1 MVSYWLANDFKAN
14 NLSYFVQKILA
25 IFKMLQFKAIIKKF
39 DKQGE
44 KTGWSYIEIP
54 EKIASKI
61 KPNYKRSY
69 RVKGSLDNFQVE
81 RTSLL
86 PMGDGN
92 FIIPINATI
101 RKALG
106 KRKGAEIIVR
116 LEEDKRPVEINETF
130 LACLDDEPE
139 ALDFFNSL
147 PGSHRNYFSKWIE
160 SAKAEETKTSRIVR
174 AVTALSRKLGYAEM
188 IRMGKDESLL

>member
-1 MVSYWLANDFKAN
+1 M
-14 NLSYFVQKILA
+14 I
-25 IFKMLQFKAIIKKF
+25 QFKTAIKKF

-54 EKIASKI
+54 EKIASEI
-61 KPNYKRSY
+61 KPGYKRSY
-69 RVKGSLDNFQVE
+69 RVKGLLDNFKIE

-106 KRKGAEIIVR
+106 KRKGAEIKIS

-130 LACLDDEPE
+130 LECLADEPK

-160 SAKAEETKTSRIVR
+160 SAKSEETKANRIAR
-174 AVTALSRKLGYAEM
+174 AVTALSRKQGYAEM
-188 IRMGKDESLL
+188 IRAGKTEK